1 MRRDV
6 HGRDVRRMITL
17 FTQLNGYICKCCHS
31 PKCRHDH
38 RLKQH
43 PKWTV
48 DQLPDGTFTWTTPA
62 GYALTTHLG

>member
-1 MRRDV
+1 
-6 HGRDVRRMITL
+6 MITL
-17 FTQLNGYICKCCHS
+17 FTQLSGYICKCCHS

-62 GYALTTHLG
+62 GRDLHHRTHPLPDLNG